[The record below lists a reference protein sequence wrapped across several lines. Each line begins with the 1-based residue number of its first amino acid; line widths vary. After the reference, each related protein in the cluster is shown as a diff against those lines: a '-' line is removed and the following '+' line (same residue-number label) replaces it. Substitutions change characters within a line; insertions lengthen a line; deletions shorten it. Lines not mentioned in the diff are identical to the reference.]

1 MIINYYV
8 LFMMNLATPILFLLN
23 QTMQFFI
30 YGWSNLKSLTTR
42 NPKTTYF
49 DVKCYH
55 F

>member
-30 YGWSNLKSLTTR
+30 YAILEKFNR
-42 NPKTTYF
+42 
-49 DVKCYH
+49 
-55 F
+55 